1 MNKINLI
8 AVIAFLFIFSAACS
22 GEIQPDADIPGTVQA
37 GVEKVVEVQSTVQ
50 AEVEKAVN
58 EITNV
63 QPDPTATATAS
74 PTQTKSPT
82 PEPTP
87 SPIEFLQS
95 VLDDDLGKANEF
107 ILAGVD
113 IDSLV
118 PDSEPTIGGSGALHM
133 AIIKSNKDMVSLL
146 LDNGADPDIRDADM
160 KAPIHV
166 AVIMGNIDIVNLLID
181 IGANVNATA
190 GNSGATPLDLAYIN
204 GSPAIIDRL
213 MGIGAASAFNQVH
226 IESDVKD
233 SPTATPLPTATPDMM
248 AMMGQMMGSM
258 GGNMDMS
265 SMMARMMGQQVDEEP
280 SLQNLMFEN
289 LGPWDSSSKTFGDL
303 KYDKRLGITIFDD
316 FGYIHNR
323 GASNQYDNPTFE
335 FKAPADVVLIAPI
348 SGVVTML
355 DWQPSGA
362 YTQDDWDLI
371 IAPSS
376 GSKWGVEIDHI
387 VSIDC
392 DRTGK
397 DPVFCD
403 TPLKINGETVVVGTQ
418 IEAGQVLG
426 YVGNWSSHN
435 NSGINGRTEL
445 TVFKYFDDYS
455 GVTNYCPTM
464 YLDESVA
471 TELKSS
477 IQDLMVS
484 YESWDGDSS
493 IYNEEDMIA
502 PGCRYSAIREVNG
515 VTTPVTD

>member
-37 GVEKVVEVQSTVQ
+37 GVEKVVEVQGTVQ

-303 KYDKRLGITIFDD
+303 GSQFLMILGTFTTEVLQINMITLPSNLRL
-316 FGYIHNR
+316 R
-323 GASNQYDNPTFE
+323 R
-335 FKAPADVVLIAPI
+335 
-348 SGVVTML
+348 ML
-355 DWQPSGA
+355 
-362 YTQDDWDLI
+362 Y
-371 IAPSS
+371 
-376 GSKWGVEIDHI
+376 
-387 VSIDC
+387 
-392 DRTGK
+392 
-397 DPVFCD
+397 
-403 TPLKINGETVVVGTQ
+403 
-418 IEAGQVLG
+418 
-426 YVGNWSSHN
+426 
-435 NSGINGRTEL
+435 
-445 TVFKYFDDYS
+445 
-455 GVTNYCPTM
+455 
-464 YLDESVA
+464 
-471 TELKSS
+471 
-477 IQDLMVS
+477 
-484 YESWDGDSS
+484 
-493 IYNEEDMIA
+493 
-502 PGCRYSAIREVNG
+502 
-515 VTTPVTD
+515 